1 MSRHL
6 IFSCLVLAGVT
17 TFIERQVYLDASSV
31 SFLLYVR
38 VWKVVNVLTNEGVTG
53 VHAVSLREGAAS
65 ARIKPLLPV
74 LCFDGL
80 RMQSCA
86 ESLHGTEAI
95 KRPKE
100 WIALV
105 QLAADE

>member
-1 MSRHL
+1 
-6 IFSCLVLAGVT
+6 
-17 TFIERQVYLDASSV
+17 
-31 SFLLYVR
+31 
-38 VWKVVNVLTNEGVTG
+38 
-53 VHAVSLREGAAS
+53 VSLREGAAS